1 MYKSTQ
7 EVKLG
12 SDFAT
17 ICFCVYICLKVHQT
31 FLMYSPSLSAWFPLN
46 MPFKCDFPSVAVPF
60 RYFFSGSAC
69 RIYSLASSF
78 LQNSPYKCSSSSTS
92 SHILPSQEVPY
103 TVLAFKCALLHSLMY
118 SSANNN
124 APSLEFPITALHL
137 LLNSHLHSTLQNEL
151 IADPS

>member
-31 FLMYSPSLSAWFPLN
+31 ILMYSPSLSAWFPLN

-78 LQNSPYKCSSSSTS
+78 LQNSPYKCFLVQLHLTYFPPKRSLIQCWLSNV
-92 SHILPSQEVPY
+92 PSF
-103 TVLAFKCALLHSLMY
+103 TVSCTVV
-118 SSANNN
+118 
-124 APSLEFPITALHL
+124 PITMHPPL
-137 LLNSHLHSTLQNEL
+137 SS
-151 IADPS
+151 P